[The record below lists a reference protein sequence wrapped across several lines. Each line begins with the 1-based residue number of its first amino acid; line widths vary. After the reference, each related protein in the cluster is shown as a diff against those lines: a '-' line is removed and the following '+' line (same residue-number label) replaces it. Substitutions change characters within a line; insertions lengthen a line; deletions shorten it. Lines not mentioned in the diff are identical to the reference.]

1 MFKIHC
7 IRTGRLR
14 SMKKSTVILI
24 SIALVIGFGAL
35 VYIGIRHSRGVP
47 VRVEKPEKIIL
58 EVRFLDREI
67 DVSKNTALD
76 IWQTLPKKEIEL
88 MRQVTVLPWGKSLV
102 SPILVSAFRS
112 QKDIYF
118 YLSWKDDTQDRDTG
132 SNTYSDGCAV
142 MFPMGEEIPAS
153 TIMMGFMNKSNI
165 WYWKASRDREYWLAQ
180 EKLAGADELPGS
192 KVYADYHYPFE
203 EKELFAVSKDIPKSA
218 INDLIAIRV
227 GTITPKDI
235 QNVQGRGFWANGS
248 WQVVFKRPMA
258 IADPEIDAQ
267 LEPAGPAASGASK
280 NKLCAF
286 SVWNG
291 ASGDRGGRK
300 SISDWVELDIK

>member
-1 MFKIHC
+1 M
-7 IRTGRLR
+7 R
-14 SMKKSTVILI
+14 KSSVILI

-47 VRVEKPEKIIL
+47 VRVEKPKKIL
-58 EVRFLDREI
+58 LKVQFLDKEI
-67 DVSKNTALD
+67 DVSNNTALD

-102 SPILVSAFRS
+102 SPITVSAFRN

-118 YLSWKDDTQDRDTG
+118 YIRWKDGTQDRDAG
-132 SNTYSDGCAV
+132 INTFSDGCAV
-142 MFPMGEEIPAS
+142 MFPLGEDIPAS

-165 WYWKASRDREYWLAQ
+165 WHWKASRDREYWLNQ
-180 EKLAGADELPGS
+180 ENGAGANELLQT
-192 KVYADYHYPFE
+192 KAYVDYHYPFE
-203 EKELFAVSKDIPKSA
+203 EKELFVVSKDIPKSA
-218 INDLIAIRV
+218 VNDLIAIRV

-235 QNVQGRGFWANGS
+235 QSVQGRGFWSNGS
-248 WQVVFKRPMA
+248 WQVVFKRPIA
-258 IADPEIDAQ
+258 INDPEVDAN
-267 LEPAGPAASGASK
+267 LEPAPPTAGQAVK